1 MDNPEREVIFQALS
15 VSRIYKVFFP
25 GASSLTRGFALS
37 LGCGEHCW
45 LDHIRGRKILLLPES
60 LSRAR
65 YSETTRTKISIVPA
79 DIFESFLL
87 TLAPV
92 VTEHYLL

>member
-1 MDNPEREVIFQALS
+1 MIFQALS

-79 DIFESFLL
+79 DILESFLL

-92 VTEHYLL
+92 VTEHYFGFVE

>member
-1 MDNPEREVIFQALS
+1 MIFQALS

-45 LDHIRGRKILLLPES
+45 LEHIRGRKILIPET
-60 LSRAR
+60 LSGTH
-65 YSETTRTKISIVPA
+65 YCETTPTKISIVPA
-79 DIFESFLL
+79 DILESFLL

-92 VTEHYLL
+92 VTEHYFL

>member
-1 MDNPEREVIFQALS
+1 L
-15 VSRIYKVFFP
+15 FP

-60 LSRAR
+60 LSRAG

-92 VTEHYLL
+92 VTEHYVL

>member
-1 MDNPEREVIFQALS
+1 MIFQALS

-92 VTEHYLL
+92 VTEHYFGFVE